1 MATLPKWDEARVPV
15 SRPTLVWTKRKS
27 SSRAVELE
35 HELSRNIRG
44 EVRFDAASRSLY
56 ATDLSIYHQVPIGVV
71 IPRDADDV
79 IAAVAACRK
88 FDVPI
93 LGRGCGTSLS
103 GQCCNVAVVIDFS
116 KYMNNIEGI
125 DLHHSTASVQP
136 GVICDQLRHAA
147 NGFGLTLAPDP
158 ATHQYCTLGG
168 MIGNNSCGA
177 HSLMGGK
184 TVDNVEE
191 LDILTYDGLR
201 MKAGAT
207 ASAQY
212 ELIQHAG
219 GRRAE
224 IYKAL
229 NDIAAR
235 YGDSIRAHYPK
246 IPRRVS
252 GYNLDDLLPEKGFHV
267 GRALVGSEGT
277 CVVVLGAT
285 VRLLPFPPARALL
298 LLGYEDVPRAA
309 DDVPEVLGF
318 SPLALEGF
326 DRHVIDN
333 EALKGKVFAG
343 TKLLPEGTAWLLVEF
358 GAATQQEA
366 NAKAESS
373 YEILK
378 RGGSHAL
385 GMRVCESEADQTA
398 IWEMRENGVG
408 ASRVPG
414 EEDAWP
420 SWE

>member
-1 MATLPKWDEARVPV
+1 MRSLPKPLEKAKQSGTADMSAVLERIAAMAPRRMPASPPKKQYRDEAR
-15 SRPTLVWTKRKS
+15 
-27 SSRAVELE
+27 ELE
-35 HELSRNIRG
+35 VTLKSHLQG
-44 EVRFDAASRSLY
+44 EVRFDTGSRAAY
-56 ATDLSIYHQVPIGVV
+56 ATDHSIYRAVPVGVV
-71 IPRDADDV
+71 IPRDAGDV
-79 IAAVAACRK
+79 IATVEACHARG
-88 FDVPI
+88 VPV
-93 LGRGCGTSLS
+93 LPRGCGSSLS
-103 GQCCNVAVVIDFS
+103 GQTCNVAVVIDFS
-116 KYMNNIEGI
+116 KYMNRILALDPDSRLARVE
-125 DLHHSTASVQP
+125 P
-136 GVICDQLRHAA
+136 GVINDTLRHEAMRH
-147 NGFGLTLAPDP
+147 GLTFAPDP

-168 MIGNNSCGA
+168 NIGNNSCGA
-177 HSLMGGK
+177 HTVMGGK

-333 EALKGKVFAG
+333 EALKG
-343 TKLLPEGTAWLLVEF
+343 
-358 GAATQQEA
+358 
-366 NAKAESS
+366 
-373 YEILK
+373 
-378 RGGSHAL
+378 
-385 GMRVCESEADQTA
+385 
-398 IWEMRENGVG
+398 
-408 ASRVPG
+408 
-414 EEDAWP
+414 
-420 SWE
+420 